1 MTPRGDRSF
10 PYAPLSLGLDLVRK
24 SLGRHEIATIQTTA
38 IDPEAGLI
46 RLTTVLA
53 HSSGEWVSSEW
64 PVCPVCE
71 TASPQRMGAALT
83 YARRYALFTLV
94 GIAGEDDLDAP
105 DLADG
110 NASPVREPT
119 ELASGRREV
128 QPLLTAR
135 SSRKPMNGAAKP
147 VLEPDVS
154 ALKRDEILG
163 QLEPLTS
170 SEDLLAWASRVL
182 PAKNTMRA
190 QDALAV
196 EEAFEQKMALLVAM
210 EAPSIGNLATTEAT
224 LEPEPAASCA
234 ASTLKKTRRRR
245 DKRHLEYVAS
255 KPCLVCGRSP
265 SDAHHLR
272 FTEPRALGR
281 KVSDEFTVPL
291 CRIHH
296 REVHDRG
303 DERAWWDALNIDP
316 RPVAQEL
323 WTETR

>member
-1 MTPRGDRSF
+1 MP
-10 PYAPLSLGLDLVRK
+10 
-24 SLGRHEIATIQTTA
+24 
-38 IDPEAGLI
+38 
-46 RLTTVLA
+46 
-53 HSSGEWVSSEW
+53 
-64 PVCPVCE
+64 C
-71 TASPQRMGAALT
+71 SPWS
-83 YARRYALFTLV
+83 V
-94 GIAGEDDLDAP
+94 AGEDDLDAP

-110 NASPVREPT
+110 NASPSREPT
-119 ELASGRREV
+119 EMV
-128 QPLLTAR
+128 PLQIAR
-135 SSRKPMNGAAKP
+135 SSRKPINGVPKQ
-147 VLEPDVS
+147 VLAPDAS

-170 SEDLLAWASRVL
+170 SEGLVAWASRVL

-190 QDALAV
+190 QDARAV
-196 EEAFEQKMALLVAM
+196 EEAFEQKMALLASEGPSM
-210 EAPSIGNLATTEAT
+210 ENAAT
-224 LEPEPAASCA
+224 LEAEPAASCA

-303 DERAWWDALNIDP
+303 DERAWWDALKIDP
-316 RPVAQEL
+316 RPIALEL
-323 WTETR
+323 WTATR